1 MNLKRCNNGHFY
13 DADKFTTCPHCD
25 PTVSASDVTV
35 AITPESV
42 TEDIRSAFDD
52 DNKTVSLQDA
62 LNATAA
68 PIPTPKPAPAPAVTP
83 NMAVPTPSASAAKAG
98 DDAKTVSY
106 YGTSIGAE
114 PVVGWLVCIE
124 GDHYGE
130 SFQLKSGRNFIGR
143 NVNMDVALTGDM
155 SVSRERHAIV
165 IYEPKAKC
173 FIAQAGDA
181 RELFYLNDNVVLNNE
196 MMKNYDVL
204 SIGNEKLLFVGLCG
218 PQFCWEDTKEKK

>member
-13 DADKFTTCPHCD
+13 DADKFTTCPHCN
-25 PTVSASDVTV
+25 PTVSASDVTA
-35 AITPESV
+35 AITPESM

-62 LNATAA
+62 VNATATVA
-68 PIPTPKPAPAPAVTP
+68 PSPVPAPTAPTAPVQTP
-83 NMAVPTPSASAAKAG
+83 AAPVMMPG

-143 NVNMDVALTGDM
+143 NRDMDVALTGDM

-181 RELFYLNDNVVLNNE
+181 RELFYLNDKVVLNNE
-196 MMKNYDVL
+196 LMNNYDVL
-204 SIGNEKLLFVGLCG
+204 SVGNEKLLFVGLCG

>member
-13 DADKFTTCPHCD
+13 DADKFTSCPHCN
-25 PTVSASDVTV
+25 PTVSASEVTI
-35 AITPESV
+35 AMNPEDMAPEV
-42 TEDIRSAFDD
+42 KAAVNAFADE

-62 LNATAA
+62 VSAA
-68 PIPTPKPAPAPAVTP
+68 VSTTEKVAPAIAPVQ
-83 NMAVPTPSASAAKAG
+83 M
-98 DDAKTVSY
+98 DDAKTVSFF
-106 YGTSIGAE
+106 SNSFGAE

-143 NVNMDVALTGDM
+143 NTNMDIALVGDM
-155 SVSRERHAIV
+155 SVSRERHAVV

-196 MMKNYDVL
+196 TMNNYDVL

-218 PQFCWEDTKEKK
+218 SQFCWEDTKKEEK

>member
-1 MNLKRCNNGHFY
+1 MNLKRCNNGHFF
-13 DADKFTTCPHCD
+13 DADKYTTCPHCN
-25 PTVSASDVTV
+25 PTVSASEVTV
-35 AITPESV
+35 AMTSDHMSSDVKAAIN
-42 TEDIRSAFDD
+42 AFNDE

-62 LNATAA
+62 VSAATAA
-68 PIPTPKPAPAPAVTP
+68 PAPSAAAAPFQTMTSPVPAP
-83 NMAVPTPSASAAKAG
+83 M

-106 YGTSIGAE
+106 FSTSLGAE

-130 SFQLKSGRNFIGR
+130 SFQLKTGRNFIGR
-143 NVNMDVALTGDM
+143 SANMDVVLAGDM
-155 SVSRERHAIV
+155 SVSRERHAVV

-181 RELFYLNDNVVLNNE
+181 RELFYLNDKVVLNNE
-196 MMKNYDVL
+196 MMNNYDVL

-218 PQFCWEDTKEKK
+218 PQFCWEDTKK